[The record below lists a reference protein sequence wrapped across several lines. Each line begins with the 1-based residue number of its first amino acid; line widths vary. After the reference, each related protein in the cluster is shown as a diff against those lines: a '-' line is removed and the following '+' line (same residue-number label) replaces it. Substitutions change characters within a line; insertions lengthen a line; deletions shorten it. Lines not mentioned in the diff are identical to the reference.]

1 MRLSKRGAAFLRAHE
16 GFVSKYYL
24 DPVGVGT
31 IGVGFTWASASFRNW
46 WVKNRPGQKFGPGS
60 TMTAAEA
67 DSCLLYLCDAEY
79 GAAVNR
85 FLAGKTVEQHVFD
98 AMCSMVFNCGP
109 KALEWRWAAFIKA
122 GNMAAAAK
130 AWKETATTAKG
141 KKLPGLVRRRKEE
154 AELAQ
159 YGRYAG
165 VTITDQTHDT
175 VYDES
180 GRPVAASPKTEPTA
194 KIEQGPVPGGNWLSA
209 LLSVL
214 AKLLKGNKP

>member
-16 GFVSKYYL
+16 GFVSKYYP

-31 IGVGFTWASASFRNW
+31 IGVGFTWGSSSFRDW
-46 WVKNRPGQKFGPGS
+46 WAKNRPGQKFGPGA

-67 DSCLLYLCDAEY
+67 DSCLVYLCDAEY
-79 GAAVNR
+79 GAAVNK
-85 FLAGKTVEQHVFD
+85 FLAGKVVEQHVFD

-109 KALEWRWAAFIKA
+109 GALQWRWARLIKD
-122 GNMAAAAK
+122 GNIVAAAK

-141 KKLPGLVRRRKEE
+141 KKLPGLIRRRKEE

-165 VTITDQTHDT
+165 VSPAVTNEPSAIPTPSRKPA
-175 VYDES
+175 EPEKP
-180 GRPVAASPKTEPTA
+180 PVIA
-194 KIEQGPVPGGNWLSA
+194 QGPAPSGNWLSA
-209 LLSVL
+209 LL
-214 AKLLKGNKP
+214 AFLLSIFKGPKT